1 MRTGVLFATA
11 ALTVTAG
18 VAGCGGAAGEP
29 QALPSLSVA
38 GSPSASPRPFP
49 TGIQAPTADGAADF
63 VRFFYGQIERGFAVR
78 DPQLV
83 ASLSL
88 PTCTACGN
96 YIRSMTKLRD
106 NNERAE
112 GFKITLKS
120 AVAPADAGHE
130 ARVDVNWSYPG
141 ATRYDESGKVIRK
154 EPATRGI
161 EEQVDLVRVGDEWR
175 VKEIHRIRVRG
186 T

>member
-1 MRTGVLFATA
+1 MRTGVVFAAA

-18 VAGCGGAAGEP
+18 VVGCGGSAGSP
-29 QALPSLSVA
+29 QALPSLSPA
-38 GSPSASPRPFP
+38 ASASPPPSPVP
-49 TGIQAPTADGAADF
+49 TGVQAPTAQGAAEF

-83 ASLSL
+83 AALSL
-88 PTCTACGN
+88 PSCTACGN
-96 YIRSMTKLRD
+96 YIRSMTKLRA

-120 AVAPADAGHE
+120 AVAPADTGRQ
-130 ARVDVNWSYPG
+130 ARVDVSWSYPG
-141 ATRYDESGKVIRK
+141 ATRYDASGKVIRR

-175 VKEIHRIRVRG
+175 VTEIHRIRVRG
-186 T
+186 V